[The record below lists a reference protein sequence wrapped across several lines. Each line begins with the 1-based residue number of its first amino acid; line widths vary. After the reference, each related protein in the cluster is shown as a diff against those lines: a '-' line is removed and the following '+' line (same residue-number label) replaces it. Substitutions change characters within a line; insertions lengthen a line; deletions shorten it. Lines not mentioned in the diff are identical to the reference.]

1 MPDLELEMVRGRKA
15 KTLLENE
22 LLQECL
28 DTIEKKFTDSWQNSA
43 LSQGSV
49 REEAYRMLA
58 ACRELRRQLTH
69 IIDTGK
75 MAAKSESDR
84 QDMEAQEQR
93 LAGWDGS
100 ADTAPSGQH

>member
-1 MPDLELEMVRGRKA
+1 MVDSELEMVRGRQA
-15 KTLLENE
+15 KNLLDNE

-28 DTIEKKFTDSWQNSA
+28 DTIENKFTSAWMNSA
-43 LSQGSV
+43 LSQGDV

-58 ACRELRRQLTH
+58 ACKEFRRQLTH
-69 IIDTGK
+69 IIETGK

-84 QDMEAQEQR
+84 QDIEAQER
-93 LAGWDGS
+93 RIAGWDGS